1 MSVSLTISLSPSPHY
16 LLGRMP
22 FRKLNI
28 ACRWKRHRRG
38 VVFVFTIGN
47 ARKEKSP
54 RFTFVD
60 WGKKVHRIF
69 LMLILCAGGAVVRGK
84 GQPPYAVGGNTIQSN
99 LSARPFARM
108 YQDP

>member
-1 MSVSLTISLSPSPHY
+1 M
-16 LLGRMP
+16 
-22 FRKLNI
+22 
-28 ACRWKRHRRG
+28 
-38 VVFVFTIGN
+38 
-47 ARKEKSP
+47 
-54 RFTFVD
+54 D